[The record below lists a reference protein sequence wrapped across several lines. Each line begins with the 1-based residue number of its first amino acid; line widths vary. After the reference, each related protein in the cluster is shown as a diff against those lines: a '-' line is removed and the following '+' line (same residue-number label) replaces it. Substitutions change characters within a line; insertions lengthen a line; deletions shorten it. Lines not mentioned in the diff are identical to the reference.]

1 MEARHKIVV
10 VGIGPG
16 SPDYVLP
23 IASRTIAAAK
33 VVVGSKRA
41 LDTFSN
47 PGQVTKVIDK
57 DIMGVLDFV
66 EGQLISQDV
75 VVMVSG
81 DPGFYS
87 MLAAIR
93 NRFAAKQISVI
104 PGISSAQLA
113 FARLADVWQDAALI
127 SMHGR
132 KADDKMLNF
141 QPPHHKLGIL
151 TDTQH
156 NPATIARIL
165 LTHGWPETAIVWLC
179 TNLSYDFEL
188 VAEMTLVDA
197 TETPGFEHCVMV
209 VKV

>member
-1 MEARHKIVV
+1 MEARHKIIV

-23 IASRTIAAAK
+23 IASKTIAAAK

-41 LDTFSN
+41 LETFSKS
-47 PGQVTKVIDK
+47 GQITKVIDK
-57 DIMGVLDFV
+57 DIEGVLDFIK
-66 EGQLISQDV
+66 EQLVSHDV

-93 NRFAAKQISVI
+93 NRFAAKQIGVI

-113 FARLADVWQDAALI
+113 FARLADIWQDAVLI

-132 KADDKMLNF
+132 KADDKVLNF

-156 NPATIARIL
+156 NPACIARIL
-165 LTHGWPETAIVWLC
+165 IAYGWPENAAVWLC
-179 TNLSYDFEL
+179 TNLSYANEL
-188 VAEMTLVDA
+188 VAEMTLA
-197 TETPGFEHCVMV
+197 EAAETPGFDHCVMV